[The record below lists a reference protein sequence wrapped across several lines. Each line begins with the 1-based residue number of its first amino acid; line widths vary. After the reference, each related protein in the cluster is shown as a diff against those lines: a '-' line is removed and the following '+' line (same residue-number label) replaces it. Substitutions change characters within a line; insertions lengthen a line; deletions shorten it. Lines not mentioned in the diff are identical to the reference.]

1 MGNPKEKSTQGA
13 LEEFQQAVASLF
25 DVWESHVDTNDDQ
38 PQVPVFLDLLAG
50 PNYPLSQAFQ
60 WAGWKVV
67 QPIDYQ
73 IDNDFDITN
82 PSVQHAVSRIL
93 PQCHLVSAAMD
104 CSTKSRIRE
113 IRLPGAQGRDLH
125 RVVQD
130 NKASDFQLA
139 VQHVMHEKGRGAIR
153 ENPARSLHWEDPNEK
168 WVCENGD
175 WHDYHYDSCCFNA
188 VRRKA
193 QKLRHN
199 MIELCALP
207 SLQCAHW
214 HDPAE
219 WRPYTDQAGVRVYP
233 SREEAEYSAALVFT
247 IAAAVS
253 HWAVNQGFAV
263 QKVTRL
269 PAIECA
275 GDRRAWLGW
284 GPRTFREYA
293 MGPTA
298 LQLGFRPGGQE
309 LASLPTRVHIADVL
323 DDSHQLPADVVYA
336 GHGHFSHRLS
346 PTIWENP
353 FRVGRDG
360 THVDTLFHYINH
372 FPSSPLVDKLDTLD
386 GMRLAC
392 DCPLDHPCH
401 VDVLIGTRMMQIH
414 RHSRTSR
421 KRRFPRQLLLMAGV
435 RVVRAMPLPL
445 NQVSAYQLIQWQFPC
460 VDFSHVRWPLLEDVL
475 TQPMFRSFQDWVH
488 QQGLPADGPLGSNVL
503 PRNGIAAFRA
513 GMTEQAG
520 AAGKR
525 LALPPVVPF
534 NLTSEQHFAAALAV
548 QRNGCPLDYPSP
560 VDRDLQYASWRM
572 VESYSTLTQLRGAA
586 LWCVRCLA
594 ERLQGIT
601 DHIRAQQAATLR
613 MVNPPKC
620 ILR

>member
-309 LASLPTRVHIADVL
+309 LASLPTRVHRPRRVIQTVAGQQARICGASDAAQDQHMGSGGFLLSTRFFCRVGAVVPITPAVIQLWKPCEVYIAQLELLVVFQAVITFPDEFRYASGVWYIDNIASLMALIKGRSDNL
-323 DDSHQLPADVVYA
+323 DLDHLAQMIHLLLYHLHCSLWFEWIQSKSNWSDGISRDGFKDRFIQNYAFQCHNSSVSSSLWQLPIFLLSLV
-336 GHGHFSHRLS
+336 FSFL
-346 PTIWENP
+346 
-353 FRVGRDG
+353 
-360 THVDTLFHYINH
+360 
-372 FPSSPLVDKLDTLD
+372 
-386 GMRLAC
+386 
-392 DCPLDHPCH
+392 
-401 VDVLIGTRMMQIH
+401 
-414 RHSRTSR
+414 
-421 KRRFPRQLLLMAGV
+421 
-435 RVVRAMPLPL
+435 
-445 NQVSAYQLIQWQFPC
+445 
-460 VDFSHVRWPLLEDVL
+460 
-475 TQPMFRSFQDWVH
+475 
-488 QQGLPADGPLGSNVL
+488 
-503 PRNGIAAFRA
+503 
-513 GMTEQAG
+513 
-520 AAGKR
+520 
-525 LALPPVVPF
+525 
-534 NLTSEQHFAAALAV
+534 
-548 QRNGCPLDYPSP
+548 
-560 VDRDLQYASWRM
+560 
-572 VESYSTLTQLRGAA
+572 
-586 LWCVRCLA
+586 
-594 ERLQGIT
+594 
-601 DHIRAQQAATLR
+601 
-613 MVNPPKC
+613 
-620 ILR
+620 